1 MTVEAKVV
9 SVLTGSAELM
19 ALLAAGKDSVYHN
32 QSKDAG
38 SYPVIVYAVTG
49 DNPHQHYDN
58 HCSARLAIVRVWVI
72 SDTGALSELSNQ
84 VTAAMLAAGF
94 MWQQSTDG
102 HEDNY
107 FFRAMDFTIA
117 EEV

>member
-38 SYPVIVYAVTG
+38 SYPVIVYAVTV

-58 HCSARLAIVRVWVI
+58 HCSAHMAVVRIWI
-72 SDTGALSELSNQ
+72 ETLNGACNQITELIYKLM
-84 VTAAMLAAGF
+84 TAAGF